1 MVPMEQDYVMYDA
14 PMAYEQP
21 YEMQY
26 EMGYPAVQP
35 MYAGYDQNFQVRYSV
50 RSVHIGTPHK
60 RADA

>member
-35 MYAGYDQNFQVRYSV
+35 MYPGYDQNFQMNMQEVVSDRYPYAGS
-50 RSVHIGTPHK
+50 HY
-60 RADA
+60 